1 MMAVVGQK
9 KFNDALANGYS
20 ISRCVAYATEFYPD
34 SDLASYAKIYGS
46 SSNTVASASTA
57 YAMAKIADE
66 ADTLKSVSTDIVV
79 PELENAVDVG
89 VPDDDFINKIIDKI
103 VAIDPMFDASDY
115 KMTINMFAPQDGTG
129 MIKFQYFIN
138 GEVSTNKA
146 YIAYIENNK
155 VIDIT
160 CSQAATE
167 MQYSA
172 ANVKAT
178 EEKSIEELII
188 TAVSQHKANRISA
201 QNIDEIPSDNIV
213 KVDDGYKYNY
223 TNNELR
229 YEQTVFYIVPN
240 TDNAIGEYTTTTIL
254 PLS

>member
-1 MMAVVGQK
+1 MV
-9 KFNDALANGYS
+9 N
-20 ISRCVAYATEFYPD
+20 
-34 SDLASYAKIYGS
+34 
-46 SSNTVASASTA
+46 
-57 YAMAKIADE
+57 AD
-66 ADTLKSVSTDIVV
+66 I
-79 PELENAVDVG
+79 PNN
-89 VPDDDFINKIIDKI
+89 DFINKIVDGII
-103 VAIDPMFDASDY
+103 GIDPTFSPFDY
-115 KMTINMFAPQDGTG
+115 KMTINMFAPQDGPG

-160 CSQAATE
+160 CSQAASE

-172 ANVKAT
+172 TNVKAT
-178 EEKSIEELII
+178 EELII
-188 TAVSQHKANRISA
+188 TAVSQHKANSISA

-213 KVDDGYKYNY
+213 KVDDGYKYDY